1 MLYAGLAAI
10 AIGLQWLI
18 YRETNA
24 PAVLF
29 TSGIVVDAVLTTIVS
44 AQAKGD
50 IDGSTAAAV
59 WSRVLERLWA
69 VVIVDFI
76 VSFVGW
82 AGVLTLSAG
91 DIVNRIIAIPIL
103 LIAAATVF
111 SESIAVVVDDE
122 QWWFLVVRAIGTSV
136 RTSLAG
142 SNLRRAIVLFALQFV
157 PTAVS
162 ALVSSASAQHHVTV
176 TSFWRDVP
184 LGIVYSIPLDALIVL
199 AFFDASGYE
208 PKRTCGE

>member
-1 MLYAGLAAI
+1 M
-10 AIGLQWLI
+10 QWFV
-18 YRETNA
+18 YHQTNA
-24 PAVLF
+24 PAVIF

-50 IDGSTAAAV
+50 IDGATSAQV
-59 WSRVLERLWA
+59 WTRVLDRLWA

-76 VSFVGW
+76 VTFVSF
-82 AGVLTLSAG
+82 AGIEILSGG
-91 DIVNRIIAIPIL
+91 DLGDRIIAIPIL

-111 SESIAVVVDDE
+111 SEAIAVVVDGE

-136 RTSLAG
+136 RTSWSG
-142 SNLRRAIVLFALQFV
+142 STLWRAIVLFAMQFV

-162 ALVSSASAQHHVTV
+162 ALITSSSTQHHVTV
-176 TSFWRDVP
+176 TSFWTDVP

>member
-1 MLYAGLAAI
+1 M
-10 AIGLQWLI
+10 I
-18 YRETNA
+18 YTA
-24 PAVLF
+24 
-29 TSGIVVDAVLTTIVS
+29 GIVLDAVLTTIVC

-50 IDGSTAAAV
+50 IDGSPAAGV
-59 WSRVLERLWA
+59 WSRVLDRLWA

-76 VSFVGW
+76 VTFVSF
-82 AGVLTLSAG
+82 AGVEILSAG
-91 DIVNRIIAIPIL
+91 DIGDRIIAIPIL
-103 LIAAATVF
+103 LIAAATIY

-136 RTSLAG
+136 RTSWTG
-142 SNLRRAIVLFALQFV
+142 SNLWRAIVLFALQFV
-157 PTAVS
+157 PSAVS
-162 ALVSSASAQHHVTV
+162 AVVASASAQHHVTV
-176 TSFWRDVP
+176 TSFWTDVP

>member
-1 MLYAGLAAI
+1 MYAGLAAVAI
-10 AIGLQWLI
+10 AVQWI
-18 YRETNA
+18 VYHQTKA

-29 TSGIVVDAVLTTIVS
+29 TSSIVVDAVIATIVF

-50 IDGSTAAAV
+50 IDGANTGDV
-59 WSRVLERLWA
+59 WSRVLDRLWA

-76 VSFVGW
+76 TSYVGIV
-82 AGVLTLSAG
+82 GVASLAAG
-91 DIVNRIIAIPIL
+91 DLADRIIAIPIL

-111 SESIAVVVDDE
+111 AEPIAAVVDGE
-122 QWWFLVVRAIGTSV
+122 QWWFLVVRAIGLSV
-136 RTSLAG
+136 RTSLRG
-142 SNLRRAIVLFALQFV
+142 STLWRAIALFALGLV

-162 ALVSSASAQHHVTV
+162 ALIVNASTHNHGTTT
-176 TSFWRDVP
+176 TSFWSDVP
-184 LGIVYSIPLDALIVL
+184 LGIIYSIPLDALIVL